1 MENLFL
7 KDYFKKKKIIFIR
20 GLFFFILIM
29 ITFIAIKKV
38 TLKNNDF
45 IAKINVEE
53 IIFDNKDLIEKIEK
67 IENDSALKGIV
78 VSINSPG
85 GTVVASQELYKKL
98 KKISEKKPIVVSMK
112 EVAASGGYMVA
123 LSANKIFCYEGT
135 LTGSIGVIMQ
145 TANIESLLK
154 KIGVQPII
162 FKSGKLKAVPNPVE
176 SLESEGKESIKK
188 IIDNMHQEFLKL
200 VTQNRKIKSEH
211 IDMISDGR
219 IFTGLQA
226 QRLNL
231 IDEIGSEKDAIDWL
245 KKSLNIQE
253 KIKIIEINRDNKLL
267 NSLNFSKLKNIFS
280 TNNMVFINGLFAL
293 WYPSYE

>member
-20 GLFFFILIM
+20 GFFFFILIM
-29 ITFIAIKKV
+29 ITFIVIKKV

-78 VSINSPG
+78 VSVNSPG

-123 LSANKIFCYEGT
+123 LSAKKIFCYEGT

-162 FKSGKLKAVPNPVE
+162 IKSGKLKAVPNPVE

-188 IIDNMHQEFLKL
+188 IIDNMHQQFLKL
-200 VTQNRKIKSEH
+200 VTQNRKIKNEH

-226 QRLNL
+226 QKLNL

-253 KIKIIEINRDNKLL
+253 KIEIIEINRDNKLL

-280 TNNMVFINGLFAL
+280 TNNMVFVNGLFAL

>member
-162 FKSGKLKAVPNPVE
+162 IKSGKLKAVPNPVE